1 MVLSQWS
8 LVDTGMRAL
17 SWVLLIDVNWIG
29 CTNAPSIGKTGNTLN

>member
-17 SWVLLIDVNWIG
+17 SWVLLIDVNWI
-29 CTNAPSIGKTGNTLN
+29 AAQMPPSSGKTGKTLN

>member
-17 SWVLLIDVNWIG
+17 SWILVIDMN
-29 CTNAPSIGKTGNTLN
+29 SIAALMSHQLARLARY